1 MFPRQLDD
9 QGQSLLSSFAG
20 MAARQLEQ
28 ASAASKR
35 IQENYISGHAAA
47 LGNAIHGFSE
57 PMMLCDISKQQH
69 WRVAAV
75 NQAWLD
81 ATGICRLAHM
91 SSSHWLGY
99 AAHWLGYAAHWLGY
113 AAHKDACLQDIGLF
127 PTVVADKSYK
137 VKLC

>member
-1 MFPRQLDD
+1 MDLFPRQLDE

-35 IQENYISGHAAA
+35 SQRNYFLGHAAA

-57 PMMLCDISKQQH
+57 PMMLCDISNQQH

-81 ATGICRLAHM
+81 ATGICRSAPHILFT
-91 SSSHWLGY
+91 
-99 AAHWLGYAAHWLGY
+99 AARVCCA
-113 AAHKDACLQDIGLF
+113 
-127 PTVVADKSYK
+127 
-137 VKLC
+137 

>member
-35 IQENYISGHAAA
+35 IQESYISGHAA
-47 LGNAIHGFSE
+47 AIHGFSE

-81 ATGICRLAHM
+81 ATAICRLAHM
-91 SSSHWLGY
+91 SPS
-99 AAHWLGYAAHWLGY
+99 HWLGYAAHWLGY

-127 PTVVADKSYK
+127 PTVVADKS
-137 VKLC
+137 

>member
-1 MFPRQLDD
+1 MFPRQLEE

-20 MAARQLEQ
+20 MVAHQLEQ

-35 IQENYISGHAAA
+35 IQHNYFLGHAAA

-57 PMMLCDISKQQH
+57 PMMLCDTSNQQH

-81 ATGICRLAHM
+81 ATSICRSAHK
-91 SSSHWLGY
+91 SSSQRLGSV
-99 AAHWLGYAAHWLGY
+99 AHE
-113 AAHKDACLQDIGLF
+113 DACLQAVKAF
-127 PTVVADKSYK
+127 PS
-137 VKLC
+137 CRC